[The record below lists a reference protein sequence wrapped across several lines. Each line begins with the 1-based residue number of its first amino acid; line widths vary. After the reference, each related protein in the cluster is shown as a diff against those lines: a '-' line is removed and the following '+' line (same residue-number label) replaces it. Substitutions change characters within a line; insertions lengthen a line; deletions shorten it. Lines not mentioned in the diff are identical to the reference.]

1 MTVEELYNKLSEIL
15 EKGEVRESSPVWF
28 IDGDDDIIAV
38 ENVGIDYDGD
48 LVFTMWNE
56 EGLYKSKQ
64 MEVKMK

>member
-1 MTVEELYNKLSEIL
+1 MTVDELYKKLGEIL
-15 EKGEVRESSPVWF
+15 EKGEVRESSPVWL

-64 MEVKMK
+64 MEEK